1 METLMA
7 DKLVSLGAN
16 ATARKVVGSLGI
28 NLPPTL
34 ARDIGPWGARPL
46 ELKEIG
52 VGFAPG
58 GQLAESIAQCLAANG
73 AEPGVIGAIPAPFV
87 AAGEAWS
94 RPPHSLADEP
104 ADGERFH
111 GLVLDATGVG
121 SVADLK
127 QVYGLLHARIRRLR
141 GSGRVVVLGRP
152 PETRDGV
159 AASAAQ
165 QALDGFTRSLAREL
179 GRKGSTA
186 NLVWVEDG
194 AEDRLAPVL
203 RFLLTARS
211 AYISGQALRVSAA
224 AAAAD
229 GPAVRFLDHKVVAVT
244 GGARGIGAA
253 TCRALAREGARV
265 LVVDMPDDESSGGG
279 SAAKMADEV
288 DGVALPLDVTAAD
301 AGAQIVAAAAEHGG
315 LHAVIHNAGVT
326 RDKTLG
332 GMGEDRWDL
341 VLAVNL
347 QAILA
352 MNEAILPALP
362 SGGRVVLL
370 SSTSGIAGNVG
381 QTNYGAS
388 KAGVIG
394 LVRAL
399 GPAVADRGIAV
410 NAVAP
415 GFIETRMTS
424 AIPLATREVA
434 RRLSNLSQGG
444 LPSDV
449 AEVLTFLCSPGA
461 HALSGQVIRVCGG
474 NLVGA

>member
-1 METLMA
+1 MS
-7 DKLVSLGAN
+7 DKLVSLGSN
-16 ATARKVVGSLGI
+16 PTARKVVGSLGI
-28 NLPPTL
+28 NLPPNL
-34 ARDIGPWGARPL
+34 ARDNGPWGARPL
-46 ELKEIG
+46 ELKDVA
-52 VGFAPG
+52 VGLAAG
-58 GQLAESIAQCLAANG
+58 AQLAEPIAQTLARAG
-73 AEPGVIGAIPAPFV
+73 AEPGVVGEILPEFV
-87 AAGEAWS
+87 QAGEAWS
-94 RPPHSLADEP
+94 RPARALSPEPGAD
-104 ADGERFH
+104 ERFH
-111 GLVLDATGVG
+111 ALVVDASGVE
-121 SVADLK
+121 SVEDLK
-127 QVYGLLHARIRRLR
+127 SVYELLHPRVRRLR

-152 PETRDGV
+152 ADGMGSV

-165 QALDGFTRSLAREL
+165 QALDGFTRSLAREV

-186 NLVWVEDG
+186 NLMVVEPG
-194 AEDRLAPVL
+194 AETRVEPVL
-203 RFLLTARS
+203 RFLLSARS
-211 AYISGQALRVSAA
+211 AYISGQVLRISARVA
-224 AAAAD
+224 EAEAQV
-229 GPAVRFLDHKVVAVT
+229 VRPLENKVVAVT

-265 LVVDMPDDESSGGG
+265 LVIDRPDDKG
-279 SAAKMADEV
+279 SAARVAEEIE
-288 DGVALPLDVTAAD
+288 GVALELDVMDAD
-301 AGAQIVAAAAEHGG
+301 AGARIVAAAAEHGG
-315 LHAVIHNAGVT
+315 LHGVIHNAGVT

-341 VLAVNL
+341 VLGVNL
-347 QAILA
+347 QAILT
-352 MNEAILPALP
+352 MNEALLPALP

-399 GPAVADRGIAV
+399 ASEVAERGIAV

-415 GFIETRMTS
+415 GFIETRMTA

-444 LPSDV
+444 LPADV

-461 HALSGQVIRVCGG
+461 HALSGQVVRVCGG

>member
-1 METLMA
+1 MG

-16 ATARKVVGSLGI
+16 PTARKVVGSLGI
-28 NLPPTL
+28 NLPPSL
-34 ARDIGPWGARPL
+34 ARDTGPWGARPL
-46 ELKEIG
+46 EKKDIA
-52 VGFAPG
+52 VGFAAC
-58 GQLAESIAQCLAANG
+58 GQLEEAVAQTLARAG
-73 AEPGVIGAIPAPFV
+73 AEPGVIGGVTPAFEQ
-87 AAGEAWS
+87 AGEAWA
-94 RPPHSLADEP
+94 RPARPLDAEP
-104 ADGERFH
+104 ADEERWH
-111 GLVLDATGVG
+111 GLVVDATGVD
-121 SVADLK
+121 SVATLK
-127 QVYGLLHARIRRLR
+127 DVWALLHPRVRRLR

-152 PETRDGV
+152 PEKAGTV
-159 AASAAQ
+159 AAAAAQ

-186 NLVWVEDG
+186 NLVIVEPG
-194 AEDRLAPVL
+194 AGDRVEPLL
-203 RFLLTARS
+203 RFLLSARS
-211 AYISGQALRVSAA
+211 AYISGQSVRVSASVEA
-224 AAAAD
+224 TEVAH
-229 GPAVRFLDHKVVAVT
+229 VRPLENQVVAVT

-265 LVVDMPDDESSGGG
+265 LVIDMADDKG
-279 SAAKMADEV
+279 SAGKVAEEV
-288 DGVALPLDVTAAD
+288 GGVALELDVTAAD
-301 AGAQIVAAAAEHGG
+301 AGQQVLDAAGPHGG
-315 LHAVIHNAGVT
+315 LHAIVHNAGVT

-341 VLAVNL
+341 VLDVNL

-352 MNEAILPALP
+352 MNEVLLPALP
-362 SGGRVVLL
+362 VGGRVVLL

-394 LVRAL
+394 LVRAQA
-399 GPAVADRGIAV
+399 PIVAERGIAV

-415 GFIETRMTS
+415 GFIETRMTA

-444 LPSDV
+444 LPADV
-449 AEVLTFLCSPGA
+449 AEVLAFLCSPGA
-461 HALSGQVIRVCGG
+461 HGLCGQVVRVCGG